1 MLATVSEIT
10 EPRDIYSKL
19 FFSVVDEEVSLVV
32 SRQVLIDIVEKL
44 KSLPDEQAI
53 SAAKCLLVR
62 IQPRVISF
70 EEQVSGAEVLIRKLA
85 NVLLE
90 WPYMCANDSSR
101 KTSPHWNMNKTWLGT
116 RGRIQEELTVQLHVT
131 YLQLHNL
138 SSFFNAKRR
147 SHIST
152 ACLLSFIPNCVSHIF
167 GCRLRKFECC

>member
-70 EEQVSGAEVLIRKLA
+70 EEQVSGAEVVIRKMA
-85 NVLLE
+85 GVLLE
-90 WPYMCANDSSR
+90 WLPTYVPTIARENFASLEYDQNLARNPRSYSG
-101 KTSPHWNMNKTWLGT
+101 GT
-116 RGRIQEELTVQLHVT
+116 HRAA
-131 YLQLHNL
+131 
-138 SSFFNAKRR
+138 S
-147 SHIST
+147 
-152 ACLLSFIPNCVSHIF
+152 CDVSATT
-167 GCRLRKFECC
+167 